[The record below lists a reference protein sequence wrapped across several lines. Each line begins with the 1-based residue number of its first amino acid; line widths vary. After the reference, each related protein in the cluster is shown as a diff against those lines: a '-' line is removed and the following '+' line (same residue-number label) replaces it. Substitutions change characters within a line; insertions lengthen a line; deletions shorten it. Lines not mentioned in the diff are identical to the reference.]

1 MEQDRLEE
9 KKRNLI
15 RFLKGRETFAVAAAG
30 GDRVSVTMN
39 SRFQVTKVSLRE
51 GSLPRSE
58 AAVLE
63 EHIAQAVNTAF
74 SEMAAKLA
82 ERLASAGAGEES
94 SSSEN

>member
-1 MEQDRLEE
+1 MEQARLEE
-9 KKRNLI
+9 KKGEMI
-15 RFLKGRETFAVAAAG
+15 RFLKRPETFAVVASG
-30 GDRVSVTMN
+30 GNQVSVTMN
-39 SRFQVTKVSLRE
+39 SRFQVTKVTLRE

-82 ERLASAGAGEES
+82 ERLASVGTGEGS
-94 SSSEN
+94 SAPEN